1 MSADD
6 EMTRTKGRQALGAG
20 PADFLM
26 SYIGYLYPGKGI
38 ETLLRALKLLATER
52 PQVRLAIIGGSI
64 ARVFEDQQNYPATLR
79 ALASDLGIAD
89 KVVWTGDYR
98 WDSDEASTFLRASD
112 ACVLPFDGGVHLNNS
127 SFASATAHDLPVITT
142 RGTLLEPQFVH
153 GENVFLCQPKSPTE
167 IAAAI
172 TTLVDDP
179 TLRRT
184 LSHGSQQLARQW
196 YSWGPAVDRT
206 LALLGGSRQPAGNQ
220 LDRQPS
226 SDTRSAPSTVSG

>member
-6 EMTRTKGRQALGAG
+6 EMTRIKGRQALGAD
-20 PADFLM
+20 PADFLV

-38 ETLLRALKLLATER
+38 ETLLRALKLLTTQR

-64 ARVFEDQQNYPATLR
+64 ARVFEDQPDYLATLR

-89 KVVWTGDYR
+89 RVVWTGDYR

-153 GENVFLCQPKSPTE
+153 GKNVFLCQPKSPTE
-167 IAAAI
+167 LATAI
-172 TTLVDDP
+172 TTVVDDP
-179 TLRRT
+179 SLRRT
-184 LSHGSQQLARQW
+184 LSDGSQHLARQW
-196 YSWGPAVDRT
+196 YSWGTAVDKT
-206 LALLGGSRQPAGNQ
+206 LALLGDSRQPAGDHH
-220 LDRQPS
+220 DRVRS
-226 SDTRSAPSTVSG
+226 SGSRSAPSTVSR